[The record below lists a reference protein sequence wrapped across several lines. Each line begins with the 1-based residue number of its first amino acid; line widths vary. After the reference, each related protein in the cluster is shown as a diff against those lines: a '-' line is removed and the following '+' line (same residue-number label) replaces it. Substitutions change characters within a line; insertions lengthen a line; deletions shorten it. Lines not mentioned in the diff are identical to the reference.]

1 MNAASEDRP
10 HGLTDSHWFWGQ
22 LFSVMALAGTLL
34 IAPKFDVR
42 QRQVEGRFLGRQ
54 AAATE
59 RQQAAGPRCP
69 FEFLD
74 RLTDRKLGRGLRR
87 RTKTTA
93 AGVYA
98 AFWRTVAGRPTRPIS
113 LLPNFAAQGQSV
125 SRKAVAEVPLAGLS
139 FGDRGVAFFPA
150 IPGLAPGAFMRWPG
164 QPGRGRAASR
174 RA

>member
-74 RLTDRKLGRGLRR
+74 RLTDRHPQPLTGAGHKPPKPRERQTGTRSAPTHENHRRWGIRGVLANRR
-87 RTKTTA
+87 RTADTPNLA
-93 AGVYA
+93 APQ
-98 AFWRTVAGRPTRPIS
+98 FCCSRTVRQPEGRCGS
-113 LLPNFAAQGQSV
+113 
-125 SRKAVAEVPLAGLS
+125 
-139 FGDRGVAFFPA
+139 A
-150 IPGLAPGAFMRWPG
+150 I
-164 QPGRGRAASR
+164 GRAILWR
-174 RA
+174 